1 MIFPEGTRYNP
12 DDGKRISKSRE
23 VARDSSMQVLDY
35 HLTPRSR
42 GAWLVM
48 NTMGDKLEAIY
59 DITVGYSGAECGK
72 GSFDTDRNKV
82 PQLKGE
88 NTQILMEPFW
98 NRAIILFV
106 YNVLYFYRFPSWAL
120 QISSHPREPH
130 PHE

>member
-1 MIFPEGTRYNP
+1 VVIFPEGTRYNP

-23 VARDSSMQVLDY
+23 VARDTSMQVLDY

-88 NTQILMEPFW
+88 KELRIFCYQSAKFLDEKQKLHKSCF
-98 NRAIILFV
+98 
-106 YNVLYFYRFPSWAL
+106 
-120 QISSHPREPH
+120 
-130 PHE
+130 